1 MASGIARKVNILCL
15 LAAIIAV
22 LVLPL
27 KKEIWYDETVSMK
40 CSKGISHSTSEAL
53 AQLTTTT
60 STSLAQLNTASN
72 VFTATVVDNSNS
84 FLYNIG
90 LHWFTDLFG
99 NSISTY
105 MLFSKLS
112 SIAMVIAFFVLC
124 GLFFGDS
131 IFVSVAMLL
140 LALDNT
146 FGMSHEIRGYSMGV
160 FFIVTAGIYFYKF
173 TYREDKP
180 LYLLLTGLFSVAAV
194 LSHFLSVYIIL
205 VFLGAMLYVKRAALF
220 SGKNLLAMLL
230 PIVIVGTFFFFAAR
244 GLQIMSKQN
253 ETIKLAAKGFSM
265 WEVLIRAMKYTAI
278 NFKVI
283 FPAFFGK
290 LPVVI
295 VSFILLIGLYVF
307 GVRTAT
313 NDEQKRNLNL
323 LFILGIS
330 GSLFLSLLCFKS
342 HHYTAIYYRYFSFGV
357 PFCCLFTAY
366 ALFVIAG
373 NGRVNNLVKG
383 GLIAGFMLPAAV
395 LFAFGQL
402 NAAPAVKYNHIA
414 IAKQIVQENVTKIEV
429 PEWSDA
435 LLIQCVLPEGY
446 KIDYVRNPL
455 TTNFTLY
462 KAAGAEV
469 IPVIKNDT

>member
-1 MASGIARKVNILCL
+1 MDSGSARKVNMLCL

-22 LVLPL
+22 LMLPL

-40 CSKGISHSTSEAL
+40 CSKGISHDTPVSL
-53 AQLTTTT
+53 AHLTTTS
-60 STSLAQLNTASN
+60 STSLAKLNTANN

-90 LHWFTDLFG
+90 LHWFTELFG

-105 MLFSKLS
+105 MLFSTLC
-112 SIAMVIAFFVLC
+112 SIAMLIAFFVLC
-124 GLFFGDS
+124 GLFFGNS
-131 IFVSVAMLL
+131 IFVSVAVLL
-140 LALDNT
+140 LTMDNI
-146 FGMSHEIRGYSMGV
+146 FGMSHEIRAYTMGV

-173 TYREDKP
+173 TYTESKP
-180 LYLLLTGLFSVAAV
+180 FYLLLTGLFSVAAV
-194 LSHFLSVYIIL
+194 LSHFLSVYIVL
-205 VFLGAMLYVKRAALF
+205 VFLCVMLYVKRMALF
-220 SGKNLLAMLL
+220 SVKNILAILL
-230 PIVIVGTFFFFAAR
+230 PIALIGTFFFCAAL

-265 WEVLIRAMKYTAI
+265 GEVFIRAMKYTAI
-278 NFKVI
+278 NFKVV
-283 FPAFFGK
+283 FPAFVGK

-295 VSFILLIGLYVF
+295 MSFILLVGLYFF
-307 GVRTAT
+307 GTRSAKNT
-313 NDEQKRNLNL
+313 EQKRNLNL
-323 LFILGIS
+323 LFVLGIS

-373 NGRVNNLVKG
+373 NSKVNNLVKA
-383 GLIAGFMLPAAV
+383 GLVAGFMLPTALLFV
-395 LFAFGQL
+395 LGQV
-402 NAAPAVKYNHIA
+402 NAAPLVKYNHIA
-414 IAKQIVQENVTKIEV
+414 IARQIVQDNVTKIEV

-435 LLIQCVLPEGY
+435 LLIQCALPQGY
-446 KIDYVRNPL
+446 KIDYVRTPL

-462 KAAGAEV
+462 KAAGTEV
-469 IPVIKNDT
+469 VPVIKNDT